1 VKQKPLMADGD
12 AAVLGRPKE
21 GTSHFSALQELRA
34 KRWVS
39 IRTAIDKPGVLQS
52 VFPIQVCTVEFF
64 RERWGAGVY
73 KCTWLQVDPDTGK
86 SQTLGPGRRFE
97 VMAPAPPEPPPPP
110 APEAPKKK
118 IKVKLKRSSLKAQL
132 SVLSQ
137 LQAMTRESVNAAVG
151 ERVAFIQA
159 EAQRNREHQIE
170 LERLRMRGER
180 DRRAAEPAPAAAD
193 NAMGEA
199 VAAGIGEIVKK
210 LDAVAGGG
218 DGEGGEASKIVKLL
232 EPTLTK
238 VASIV
243 EKVVLDRLG
252 AGPGD
257 DDDDD
262 DDEQDDD
269 EEQETEA
276 TQ

>member
-1 VKQKPLMADGD
+1 VKQKLSMSVAD
-12 AAVLGRPKE
+12 AAVLGRPKD
-21 GTSHFSALQELRA
+21 GATHFSVLQEVRP

-39 IRTAIDKPGVLQS
+39 IRTWVDKPGVLQS
-52 VFPIQVCTVEFF
+52 VFPLVLCTVDFF
-64 RERWGAGVY
+64 GERWGPGIY
-73 KCTWLQVDPDTGK
+73 KCGWLQVDPDTGK

-97 VMAPAPPEPPPPP
+97 VMQPAAPVPEPESASAAPAP
-110 APEAPKKK
+110 KKT
-118 IKVKLKRSSLKAQL
+118 KVKLKRSSLKAQL

-159 EAQRNREHQIE
+159 EAQRNREHQLEI
-170 LERLRMRGER
+170 ERLRLRGER
-180 DRRAAEPAPAAAD
+180 DRRAAEPVS
-193 NAMGEA
+193 A
-199 VAAGIGEIVKK
+199 VADTTMGDAVTAGIGEIVKK

-232 EPTLTK
+232 EPTFTK
-238 VASIV
+238 IASIV
-243 EKVVLDRLG
+243 EKVVLDKLG

-262 DDEQDDD
+262 D
-269 EEQETEA
+269 EEEEEETEQ